1 MKLFKHWKALALTAL
16 LPLLI
21 ALQPV
26 AAYACGSGTHTG
38 C

>member
-1 MKLFKHWKALALTAL
+1 MKLLKHWKALALTPL

-26 AAYACGSGTHTG
+26 AAHACGVGTHTG